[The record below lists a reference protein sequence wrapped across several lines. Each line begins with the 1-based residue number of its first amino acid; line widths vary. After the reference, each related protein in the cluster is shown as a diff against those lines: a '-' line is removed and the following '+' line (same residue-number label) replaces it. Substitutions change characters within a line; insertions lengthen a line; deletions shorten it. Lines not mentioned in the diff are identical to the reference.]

1 MKTNNNGYEYEID
14 TSDAQGWFVEIYPTD
29 KQGKRGE
36 MHLSIFVNNYEGETV
51 EEAIDA
57 VQIELYDPIAVSD
70 GSLGHPVP
78 KMVLARQRKAFQW
91 FKEAYASVQDFKKS
105 I

>member
-36 MHLSIFVNNYEGETV
+36 IDLSIFVNHYEGETIEQAV
-51 EEAIDA
+51 EACKE
-57 VQIELYDPIAVSD
+57 ELYDPIKVLD
-70 GSLGHPVP
+70 INEP
-78 KMVLARQRKAFQW
+78 KKILARQRKAFEW